1 MGAQNPQMEG
11 GGLGAIRMD
20 IRIDTKFFNHPKTMK
35 LYRRLGAEGVL
46 SLIRLWLWTAENR
59 PTGYLHGLDEEDI
72 DLIAS
77 ADLVRSDQTGT
88 GQVSFCSQAKELG
101 WIDVGEDGVLRLHE
115 WADYNPWAADAPNR
129 SDKARFSK
137 LASVAPAAYLQM
149 VQDGRTSITAEEYRA
164 VVASMPTTKR
174 QRTDGEPTAKDNGR
188 SAPSPS
194 PSPSPNIDRS
204 DPPGEKSLSALLRPY
219 MDTGEKSLNTL
230 LKTYRQ
236 FPGYRA
242 ELEVKERAWLQGII
256 ARFSGLDI
264 IEELEKAKN
273 WIALKEGFEV
283 KNSRAYIVKWLE
295 RVQKERS

>member
-1 MGAQNPQMEG
+1 
-11 GGLGAIRMD
+11 MD

-77 ADLVRSDQTGT
+77 ADPVRSDQTGT

-101 WIDVGEDGVLRLHE
+101 WIDVGDDGVMRLHE

-149 VQDGRTSITAEEYRA
+149 VQDGRTSITAEEYKA
-164 VVASMPTTKR
+164 VVSSMHTTKR
-174 QRTDGEPTAKDNGR
+174 KRTADEPTAKTSGR

-204 DPPGEKSLSALLRPY
+204 DPPGEKSL
-219 MDTGEKSLNTL
+219 NTL

-242 ELEVKERAWLQGII
+242 ELEIKERAWLQGIT
-256 ARFSGLDI
+256 ARFSGLNI